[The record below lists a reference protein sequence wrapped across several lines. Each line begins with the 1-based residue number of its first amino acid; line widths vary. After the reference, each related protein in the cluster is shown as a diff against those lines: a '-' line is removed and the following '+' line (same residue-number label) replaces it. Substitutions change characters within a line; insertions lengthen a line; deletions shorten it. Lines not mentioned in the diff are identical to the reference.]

1 MTARTILIMAGG
13 TGGHIFPALAVAG
26 FLKEKG
32 WRVVWLG
39 TRGGMEARMVPPH
52 GYEIEWIRFSGV
64 RKSGLLRAAL
74 LPLFLII
81 AWFQSAAVIFRQR
94 PDVVLGMGGFASF
107 PGGAMASLF
116 MRPLVI
122 HEQNSIAGLANRV
135 LALLADRVLVA
146 FPDPFSNRDEGRMRE
161 AGAGARRNPSSFI
174 PAPSF
179 FEVVGNPVRP
189 EIAALPEPD
198 ARYMGRS
205 GRLRLLVVGGSR
217 GAQALNAA
225 VPEALKAM
233 LEAERPGVVHQTG
246 TQNLEAVKAAYAR
259 SGVAAEVQPFLDD
272 MPDRY
277 RACDLVLCRAGALT
291 IAEIA
296 AAGVASILVPYPFA
310 VDDHQTWN
318 ARFLADTGAALL
330 LPQGELSPSRL
341 AQLIGGLDRG
351 RLLEMARRARS
362 LAKPDATQ
370 RVAEACMEAAG
381 AAA

>member
-1 MTARTILIMAGG
+1 MSRTILIMAGG

-26 FLKEKG
+26 FLRGKG

-39 TRGGMEARMVPPH
+39 TRGGMEARLVPPH
-52 GYEIEWIRFSGV
+52 GYEMEWIRFSGV
-64 RKSGLLRAAL
+64 RRSGLLRAAL

-81 AWFQSAAVIFRQR
+81 AWFQSAAAIFRQR

-107 PGGAMASLF
+107 PGGMMASLL
-116 MRPLVI
+116 MKPLVI

-135 LALLADRVLVA
+135 LALLADKVLVA
-146 FPDPFSNRDEGRMRE
+146 FPDPFRRRDEGGGRRAEE
-161 AGAGARRNPSSFI
+161 ARGFSLSSLIPHPPSVEI
-174 PAPSF
+174 
-179 FEVVGNPVRP
+179 VGNPVRP

-198 ARYMGRS
+198 ARYRGRT
-205 GRLRLLVVGGSR
+205 GPLRLLVVGGSL

-225 VPEALKAM
+225 VPEALKATP
-233 LEAERPGVVHQTG
+233 EAERPGVVHQTG
-246 TQNLEAVKAAYAR
+246 TQNFETVKAAYAR
-259 SGVAAEVQPFLDD
+259 VGMAAEVLPFLND
-272 MPDRY
+272 MPERY

-318 ARFLADTGAALL
+318 ARFLSGAGAAVL
-330 LPQGELSPSRL
+330 LPQGELSPGRL
-341 AQLIGGLDRG
+341 AELIGGLDRG

-370 RVAEACMEAAG
+370 RVAEACMEAA
-381 AAA
+381 A